1 MNKFLDLILN
11 IVIILLYIFIITII
25 VVVLSGSIYY
35 FYKDSDTL
43 LAGIIAFVGAI
54 IGGSITYLGVI
65 YTVNENKKE
74 SDSKQLALKSYN
86 LAFLEYQLQKLY
98 LNFAAFP
105 INDDEKAIRFFKEFR
120 ELMDDNIIEKA
131 AIVDVSLSERILN
144 MLFLFNHYEGLL
156 TYKREKFLNT
166 NYTEELLDTYKR
178 FDKLRKEV
186 VIIREKFQTEK

>member
-1 MNKFLDLILN
+1 MNKILDLILN
-11 IVIILLYIFIITII
+11 IVIIFLYIFIITII
-25 VVVLSGSIYY
+25 IVVLSGSIYY

-74 SDSKQLALKSYN
+74 SDSKQLVQKSYN

-105 INDDEKAIRFFKEFR
+105 ISDEEKAIKFFKEFR

-131 AIVDVSLSERILN
+131 TIVDISLSKRILN

-156 TYKREKFLNT
+156 TYKRENFIER
-166 NYTEELLDTYKR
+166 NYTEELLDTYER
-178 FDKLRKEV
+178 FKKLRKEV
-186 VIIREKFQTEK
+186 VLIREKIQTEK